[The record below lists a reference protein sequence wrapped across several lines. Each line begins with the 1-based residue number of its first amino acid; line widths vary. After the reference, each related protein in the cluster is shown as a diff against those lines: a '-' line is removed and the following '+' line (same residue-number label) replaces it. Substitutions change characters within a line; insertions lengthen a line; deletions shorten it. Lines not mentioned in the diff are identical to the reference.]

1 MFYTLFYKGYL
12 YKMGILHDSQIRLL
26 KILKSNIESPLTM
39 RELQEELGLAS
50 PSVVHHHIQQL
61 EKKGYLKRNPHNP
74 KDYILLK
81 DPEKPI
87 VYINKYGLA
96 QCGPSGSILDGNPID
111 RIPIASRLLKFPA
124 EEAFIVEA
132 KGDSM
137 EPKIKQ
143 GDIIIAQKQNTA
155 ENGDIVI
162 CVNNY
167 DVLIKKY
174 TQEDNNVILHSLN
187 TEKYHPFIAS
197 KELKIEG
204 IVRNI
209 LKYD

>member
-1 MFYTLFYKGYL
+1 MKD
-12 YKMGILHDSQIRLL
+12 LHASQEKLLALL
-26 KILKSNIESPLTM
+26 KTNIDDPLTI
-39 RELQEELGLAS
+39 RELQEALELGS

-74 KDYILLK
+74 KDYILLD

-96 QCGPSGSILDGNPID
+96 QCGPNGSILDDNPID
-111 RIPIASRLLKFPA
+111 RIPIASRLLKFAA

-143 GDIIIAQKQNTA
+143 GDLVIAKRQNHA
-155 ENGDIVI
+155 ENGDIVV
-162 CVNNY
+162 CV
-167 DVLIKKY
+167 DDLKAIIKIY
-174 TQEDNNVILHSLN
+174 TQEPGKKAILRSLN
-187 TEKYHPFIAS
+187 TAKHDPFIAHDDFRV
-197 KELKIEG
+197 EG
-204 IVRNI
+204 VVKNI
-209 LKYD
+209 LQYD